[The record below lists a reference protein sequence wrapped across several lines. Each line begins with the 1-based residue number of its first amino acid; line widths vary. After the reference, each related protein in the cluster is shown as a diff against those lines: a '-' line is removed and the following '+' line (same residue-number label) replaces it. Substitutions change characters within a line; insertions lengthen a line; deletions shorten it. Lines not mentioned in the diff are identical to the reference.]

1 MRLTIKGLWKYK
13 DLAEEHDKLRADS
26 VIQSTALAS
35 GKKELAYTRARLEEE
50 MQSCR
55 DLEEKLEEARAEIGQ
70 LKKVRYQWLESMHG
84 WWPVEGTDI
93 DDLAQKVPYVVY
105 VPKPME
111 KKVPES

>member
-35 GKKELAYTRARLEEE
+35 GEKELAYTRARLEEE

-70 LKKVRYQWLESMHG
+70 LKKV
-84 WWPVEGTDI
+84 
-93 DDLAQKVPYVVY
+93 
-105 VPKPME
+105 
-111 KKVPES
+111 